1 MLQENEEIL
10 NRFMIEGFKRKGQT
24 QESSSE
30 SQVSEEL
37 SEAGDATALQEDPP
51 EKEEIDYAEPAA
63 PVKKLCRVKHK
74 FLLKGKSS
82 LPVKMPPTLVFWNRC
97 ETQVEGDRFIK

>member
-37 SEAGDATALQEDPP
+37 SEAGDATAL
-51 EKEEIDYAEPAA
+51 
-63 PVKKLCRVKHK
+63 
-74 FLLKGKSS
+74 
-82 LPVKMPPTLVFWNRC
+82 
-97 ETQVEGDRFIK
+97 